1 MNIHRVYRALVRG
14 FRRRR
19 MRHFVGAFRPGPETT
34 VLDVGGSAFNWE
46 IAGASARITLLNLVS
61 SAETRALA
69 HRYTLVSASGTQL
82 PYRDG
87 AFDVVFSNS
96 VIEHLGSLERQQAF
110 ANEVARV
117 GRGIFVQT
125 PARGFFL
132 EPHLLTPFVHH
143 LPRAWQRRLLRRFT
157 LWGWLARPTPE
168 AVDRFVADT
177 RLLDGREM
185 RALFPDCE
193 IRRER
198 FLGMTKS
205 YLAIRHGDDG

>member
-1 MNIHRVYRALVRG
+1 MDVHRVYRAFVRG

-19 MRHFVGAFRPGPETT
+19 MRRFVGTFRPGPETT

-46 IAGASARITLLNLVS
+46 LAGTQARITLLNLVS

-69 HRYTLVSASGTQL
+69 HRYTLVSASGTEL
-82 PYRDG
+82 PYRDE

-110 ANEVARV
+110 ATEIARV

-157 LWGWLARPTPE
+157 VWGWLTRPSRE
-168 AVDRFVADT
+168 AVDRFVAET

-185 RALFPDCE
+185 RALFPDCV
-193 IRRER
+193 IHRER
-198 FLGMTKS
+198 FLGLTKS
-205 YLAIRHGDDG
+205 YLAVRRAE

>member
-1 MNIHRVYRALVRG
+1 MDVHRLYGALLRG

-19 MRHFVGAFRPGPETT
+19 MQRFLDAFRPGPETT

-46 IAGASARITLLNLVS
+46 LAGAEARITLLNLVPP
-61 SAETRALA
+61 ADPRALA

-82 PYRDG
+82 PYRDA
-87 AFDVVFSNS
+87 AFDVVFTNS

-110 ANEVARV
+110 ASEVARV
-117 GRGIFVQT
+117 GRGLFVQT

-143 LPRAWQRRLLRRFT
+143 LPRAWQRRLLRRCT
-157 LWGWLARPTPE
+157 LWGWLARPTQE
-168 AVDRFVADT
+168 VVDRFVAET

-198 FLGMTKS
+198 FLGLTKS
-205 YLAIRHGDDG
+205 YLAIRAAP

>member
-1 MNIHRVYRALVRG
+1 MDVHRLYGALVRG

-19 MRHFVGAFRPGPETT
+19 MRRFVDAFRPGPETT

-46 IAGASARITLLNLVS
+46 LAGAEARITLLNLVP
-61 SAETRALA
+61 SADTRALA
-69 HRYTLVSASGTQL
+69 QRYTLVSASGTQL

-87 AFDVVFSNS
+87 AFDVVFCNS

-110 ANEVARV
+110 ASEVARV
-117 GRGIFVQT
+117 GRGLFVQT

-132 EPHLLTPFVHH
+132 EPHLLTPFIHH
-143 LPRAWQRRLLRRFT
+143 LPRDWQRRLLRRFT
-157 LWGWLARPTPE
+157 LWGWLARPTQE
-168 AVDRFVADT
+168 VVDRFVAET

-193 IRRER
+193 IHRER
-198 FLGMTKS
+198 FLGLTKS
-205 YLAIRHGDDG
+205 YVAIRAAP